1 MKNKKKLLDRHVHFE
16 DSIQLSEALLNLSKD
31 ANGHLHY
38 YLVESSEH
46 IESMWEAYSELV
58 SFMNQ
63 VIDEQDKD

>member
-1 MKNKKKLLDRHVHFE
+1 MKNKQKLLDRHVHFE
-16 DSIQLSEALLNLSKD
+16 DSIELSKVLLNLSKD
-31 ANGHLHY
+31 TSGHLHY

>member
-1 MKNKKKLLDRHVHFE
+1 MKNKQKLLDRHVHFE
-16 DSIQLSEALLNLSKD
+16 DSIELSKVLLNLSKD
-31 ANGHLHY
+31 TSGHLYY